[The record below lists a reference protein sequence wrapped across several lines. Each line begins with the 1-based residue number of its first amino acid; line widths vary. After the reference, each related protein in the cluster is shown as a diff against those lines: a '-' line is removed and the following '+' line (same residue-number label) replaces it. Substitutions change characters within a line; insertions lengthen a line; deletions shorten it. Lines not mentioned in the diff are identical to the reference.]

1 MKTSLL
7 LLLLAAACAPSGDS
21 ADTGAAV
28 PAVDTLKAAPGT
40 PADSIAARDS
50 AGAPG
55 ATGVS
60 QTPAGTPT
68 TSRITGTKT
77 ATKTTPADT
86 TNIGRDRAIQFDP
99 KKPRLPVVDTT
110 KRPPE

>member
-7 LLLLAAACAPSGDS
+7 LLVLAAACAPSTDFADS
-21 ADTGAAV
+21 AGAV
-28 PAVDTLKAAPGT
+28 PAVDTLKAAAVT
-40 PADSIAARDS
+40 AADSMAAAKDS
-50 AGAPG
+50 AGATT
-55 ATGVS
+55 AAKAV
-60 QTPAGTPT
+60 TPAPPGTKAA
-68 TSRITGTKT
+68 RGGTGTRT
-77 ATKTTPADT
+77 APADS

>member
-7 LLLLAAACAPSGDS
+7 LLMLAAACAPSADFADS
-21 ADTGAAV
+21 AGAV
-28 PAVDTLKAAPGT
+28 PAVDTLKAAPG
-40 PADSIAARDS
+40 PAADSIAARDS
-50 AGAPG
+50 AGATT
-55 ATGVS
+55 AAKAV
-60 QTPAGTPT
+60 TPAP
-68 TSRITGTKT
+68 TGTKAARGTGTRT
-77 ATKTTPADT
+77 APADS